1 MPDPVTIL
9 VEWRDDPRAGPI
21 LDGLARAV
29 VDLGRGCVRWRHGT
43 GLPHG
48 VPGGDLAQA
57 IVWNGLTPEY
67 DELRAE
73 AEYGLPVL
81 YAELGWLPH
90 DTTFQLDPQGVNA
103 LASWADEPVRAP
115 ERGPLP
121 VRDGDLLV
129 LLQWDDDQQIR
140 HLSPWFESMAAWL
153 RFLDTCVRGLPM
165 VVRPHPA
172 FAPGLDVL
180 QIVERSTRMR
190 WDGSATLAEALAG
203 AAAVATI
210 NSSAAVQALA
220 AGLPVL
226 CYGRAVYRHW
236 PAVWTMG
243 PQPEFT
249 TAAIRR
255 LRHRSE
261 VAGRGAV
268 AAIVERIMGRQ
279 WRLDDLPWR
288 LAPLLAGPE

>member
-1 MPDPVTIL
+1 MPTARPIL
-9 VEWRDDPRAGPI
+9 VESRDDPRAGRV
-21 LDGLARAV
+21 LDGLARAAI
-29 VDLGRGCVRWRHGT
+29 DLGRTVTRWRHGQA
-43 GLPHG
+43 LPAAP
-48 VPGGDLAQA
+48 VAQA

-67 DELRAE
+67 EALRAE
-73 AEYGLPVL
+73 ASKGLPVL
-81 YAELGWLPH
+81 WAELGWLPH

-103 LASWADEPVRAP
+103 LTSWAGDPIDTP
-115 ERGPLP
+115 ERGPLE
-121 VRDGDLLV
+121 VRDGDLLI
-129 LLQWDDDQQIR
+129 LLQWDEDQQIKR
-140 HLSPWFESMAAWL
+140 LSPWFESMADWL
-153 RFLDTCVRGLPM
+153 RFLDANVRGLAM

-172 FAPGLDVL
+172 FAPGLDAL

-190 WDGSATLAEALAG
+190 WDTSDTLIEALEG

-220 AGLPVL
+220 AGVPVL

-243 PQPEFT
+243 LDAAAT
-249 TAAIRR
+249 TAATRR
-255 LRHRSE
+255 DLDGWGLHNLD
-261 VAGRGAV
+261 RGAV
-268 AAIVERIMGRQ
+268 AAMVERIMGRQ